1 MIHVGYSSAPAFN
14 ESYDSLEA
22 VNARLSQLNNSQKAK
37 LEKEMLNLAIKKL
50 GNNISSSRIEAALK
64 QVLSKCTDMAE
75 DKAIEY
81 SKVTSGVRKL
91 TSLAK
96 KYKLG
101 MDTQWFYTY
110 LCQLLDGRPTSSFD
124 KDRAQLILDT
134 LSEDDLQLAYA
145 MAKQIRK
152 SDTDKDKLAED
163 MLQFYL
169 AEVAPML
176 AIAGR
181 ITYLSGGRFKA
192 TDKSETYVGLQ
203 KAAGLK
209 GNGISTYGNCE

>member
-22 VNARLSQLNNSQKAK
+22 VNARLSQLNNSQKAN
-37 LEKEMLNLAIKKL
+37 LEREMLNSAIKKL
-50 GNNISSSRIEAALK
+50 GSNISSARIDAALK
-64 QVLSKCTDMAE
+64 QALSKCANIAE
-75 DKAIEY
+75 AKAVEY

-101 MDTQWFYTY
+101 MDTQWFYVY
-110 LCQLLDGRPTSSFD
+110 LCQLIDGSSTSSFD

-134 LSEDDLQLAYA
+134 LSEDDLQLAYTL
-145 MAKQIRK
+145 AKQIRK
-152 SDTDKDKLAED
+152 GDTDKDQLAD
-163 MLQFYL
+163 NMLQFYL
-169 AEVAPML
+169 VEVAPML

-181 ITYLSGGRFKA
+181 ITYLSGGKFKA